1 MNTINWELVAND
13 LLDYVLTV
21 DTPEYIFDRL
31 KALGLDDE
39 QLNYLGF
46 EDYIEGEVKWEQLK

>member
-1 MNTINWELVAND
+1 MNTINWELIAND
-13 LLDYVLTV
+13 LLDLVLTF

-46 EDYIEGEVKWEQLK
+46 EDYLEGEVK

>member
-31 KALGLDDE
+31 KSLGLDDE

-46 EDYIEGEVKWEQLK
+46 EDYIEGEVK